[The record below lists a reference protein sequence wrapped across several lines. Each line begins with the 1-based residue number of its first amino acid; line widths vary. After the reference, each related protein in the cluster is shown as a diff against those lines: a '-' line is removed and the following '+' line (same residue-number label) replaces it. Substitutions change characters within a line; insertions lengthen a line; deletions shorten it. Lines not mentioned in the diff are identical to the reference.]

1 MEKII
6 SALLDRQRDLAVSAL
21 QNPKRDLFDHGIEAG
36 MYAGIQFA
44 LDTIE
49 AVSAGK
55 TAPKADAPRL
65 AVYG

>member
-21 QNPKRDLFDHGIEAG
+21 QNPKRDPFDHGTEAG

-49 AVSAGK
+49 AISAGK
-55 TAPKADAPRL
+55 PVPKAAGPRL